1 MYRLENLLRKK
12 YSLMYNYGSAIV
24 VGTSVK
30 LPDYISYAN
39 IYSYYFKVRVKGGA
53 SYYFSL
59 DSSAN
64 GNTVD
69 YTLFNGIKFQLD
81 LNSNILKLV
90 ANPNSELISMDVFN
104 NLTQF

>member
-1 MYRLENLLRKK
+1 
-12 YSLMYNYGSAIV
+12 MYNYGSAIV

-81 LNSNILKLV
+81 PNSNILKLV